1 MMEKNKSDT
10 CILSIIIIGFIVS
23 IGGLVFSVS
32 IGWAALIFNVISIAL
47 CVFAAIY
54 CWRSKK

>member
-1 MMEKNKSDT
+1 MEKNKSDT
-10 CILSIIIIGFIVS
+10 CILSLIIIGLIVS

-32 IGWAALIFNVISIAL
+32 IGWPALIFNVTGIVL
-47 CVFAAIY
+47 CVLAAIY